1 MIEKLEG
8 KPIYDGEYGV
18 GVREPS
24 KGEIIQKIN
33 EIIDSVNKFGGGK

>member
-1 MIEKLEG
+1 MIEKLGGE
-8 KPIYDGEYGV
+8 IVYDGEYGV

-33 EIIDSVNKFGGGK
+33 EIIDLVNKLGGEG